1 MAIKKIVRTS
11 PDPIL
16 VAERF
21 DQAQG
26 ALAKIAHVNW
36 LIDQVNA
43 EASHNKKIAFITLTD
58 AATIT
63 WNYSLSSNAQVTL
76 TASRALGVPTN
87 VANGEYGTLKII
99 QDAVGSHTLT
109 LPAGWKVANDGAG
122 AVTLSGAANSV
133 DFITWVYDGTDFWV
147 THDPNFT

>member
-63 WNYSLSSNAQVTL
+63 WDYSLSSNAQVTL

-99 QDAVGSHTLT
+99 QDGTGGHVLT
-109 LPAGWKVANDGAG
+109 LPAAWKVANGGTFTNTTTAD
-122 AVTLSGAANSV
+122 AVDIIS
-133 DFITWVYDGTDFWV
+133 WVYDGTDFWV
-147 THDPNFT
+147 THGPDFL